1 MSVAGSV
8 YSASPSYGRPSSP
21 GSVIGTS
28 STFSGYKSGR
38 RGSVEMSTAAR
49 LHKYIRRIFR
59 RDQMDFEF
67 ALWQAVYLI
76 INPQVV
82 YRNFHYR
89 KQTKNQYARDDPAF
103 LVLVSVFLSFTS
115 VCFGLVMGVG
125 PGDII
130 ELILWVTFVDFIF
143 FGMIV
148 ASSMWF
154 LCNKYLALNN
164 KSDLEWAYCFDIHIN
179 AFFAVFIILHMAQLL
194 VIKLVLQPMYF
205 STLIGNAFWLIAAGY
220 YCYITFLGYSTQ
232 PNLKKS
238 VVFLYPLVPCA
249 LLFVLAFLFNW
260 NWTQSLVTFYRTRL

>member
-115 VCFGLVMGVG
+115 GSRWQLIQPLAFGYHTDSENASRSRMFASLKVCFGLVMGVG

-143 FGMIV
+143 CGMIV

-179 AFFAVFIILHMAQLL
+179 AFFAVFIILHMAQDRLINKQKSTEINYESNNL
-194 VIKLVLQPMYF
+194 YSDNRKPF
-205 STLIGNAFWLIAAGY
+205 SGN
-220 YCYITFLGYSTQ
+220 
-232 PNLKKS
+232 
-238 VVFLYPLVPCA
+238 
-249 LLFVLAFLFNW
+249 
-260 NWTQSLVTFYRTRL
+260 